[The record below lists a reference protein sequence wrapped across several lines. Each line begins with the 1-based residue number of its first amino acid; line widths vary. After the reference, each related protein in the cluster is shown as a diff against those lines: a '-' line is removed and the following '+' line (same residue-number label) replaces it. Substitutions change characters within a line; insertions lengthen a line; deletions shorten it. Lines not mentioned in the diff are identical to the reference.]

1 MILFPKRK
9 KAKNPMTDETKRL
22 FDAPWRI
29 HKTYPNFVMNPNN
42 LIVAECGLKDANRI
56 ARLPELYDALVEAAR
71 HCCNLCHT
79 LSGQDE
85 PKIEDLLKNGCP
97 KAQYKNRA
105 HVVSCV
111 AMEWLDL
118 LKKVRDG
125 E

>member
-1 MILFPKRK
+1 
-9 KAKNPMTDETKRL
+9 MTDETKRI
-22 FDAPWRI
+22 FDAPWKVDNLKFI
-29 HKTYPNFVMNPNN
+29 QNAKHKY
-42 LIVAECGLKDANRI
+42 LALCDEKEIVNRL

>member
-1 MILFPKRK
+1 
-9 KAKNPMTDETKRL
+9 MTDETKKL
-22 FDAPWRI
+22 FDAPWEADVCCEI
-29 HKTYPNFVMNPNN
+29 HDKNES
-42 LIVAECGLKDANRI
+42 LICICCPGEPHIANRL